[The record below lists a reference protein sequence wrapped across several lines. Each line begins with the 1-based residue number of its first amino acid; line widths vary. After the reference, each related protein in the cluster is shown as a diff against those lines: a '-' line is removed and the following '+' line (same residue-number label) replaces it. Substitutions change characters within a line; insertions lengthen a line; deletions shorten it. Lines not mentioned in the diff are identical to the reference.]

1 MLLNPGLRLGRCKL
15 AAFRAVVA
23 TGMFLGVLES
33 EVTGSHTSSLAPA
46 VGMWPASWMYLIPW
60 SLQALESHP
69 WLAGSGRLWALKPG
83 DLGGGLG
90 PTLSLQCDP
99 DKALLLYGLSF
110 LTSQARGQV
119 ALPQISLCK
128 SNMLL
133 PGYTKGGP

>member
-1 MLLNPGLRLGRCKL
+1 M
-15 AAFRAVVA
+15 
-23 TGMFLGVLES
+23 
-33 EVTGSHTSSLAPA
+33 APA
-46 VGMWPASWMYLIPW
+46 VGMWPASRMYPITW

-69 WLAGSGRLWALKPG
+69 WLAGSGRLLALKPG

-99 DKALLLYGLSF
+99 DKALLCYGLSF

-119 ALPQISLCK
+119 AWPQISLRK
-128 SNMLL
+128 SNMLQ